1 MTEHILYG
9 LCSSWGLPWIC
20 LSFSSVQ
27 EPVWLQRS
35 LLLSLQSNV
44 SPSENFIP
52 QASHPVALFNW
63 GNPRFAEILW
73 ENFISLCFRAHMYD
87 ATVTERLQ
95 FPPGNLFLKNVQ
107 LSKKYLFKTGTW
119 HINSMPRSPSF
130 PCKNV
135 SVCVW
140 WIYLWPLSAAAFC
153 HIFELWFHKLDT
165 RSVWEISF

>member
-27 EPVWLQRS
+27 EPVCLFCCLYRATFPPLRTSYPRHHTLWLCSTEETPGLQRFS
-35 LLLSLQSNV
+35 
-44 SPSENFIP
+44 
-52 QASHPVALFNW
+52 
-63 GNPRFAEILW
+63 GR
-73 ENFISLCFRAHMYD
+73 ISYNCVFRAHMYD